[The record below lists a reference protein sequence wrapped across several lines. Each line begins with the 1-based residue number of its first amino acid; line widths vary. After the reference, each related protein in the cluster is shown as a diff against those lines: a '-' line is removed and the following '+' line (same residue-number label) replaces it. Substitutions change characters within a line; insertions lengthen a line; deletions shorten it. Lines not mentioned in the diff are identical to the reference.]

1 MQIQLVTQRVG
12 LSGVMS
18 PGQDPR
24 VVAVNTPGSLQSAL
38 VLDIKAGDRGRE
50 GGRRWDGMGCK

>member
-1 MQIQLVTQRVG
+1 VG